1 MIIVHLYIYIY
12 IYIYIFVLGEL
23 PTYDINESFGAA
35 EKSLVLTL
43 LKQEQH
49 FVWIRF
55 ATVTYDV
62 LYKTLAQNLC
72 LLCLIK

>member
-12 IYIYIFVLGEL
+12 FFVLGEL

-55 ATVTYDV
+55 AAVTYDV